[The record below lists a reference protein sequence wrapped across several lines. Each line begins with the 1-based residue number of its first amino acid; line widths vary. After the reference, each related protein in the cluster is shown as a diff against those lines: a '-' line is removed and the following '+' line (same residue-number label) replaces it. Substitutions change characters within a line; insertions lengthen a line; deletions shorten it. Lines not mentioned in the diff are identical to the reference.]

1 MLKFF
6 RDNKL
11 KQDLINSINKLL
23 SVDSRYFSVDI
34 EKDFFDFIDE
44 EEEKIKYLEGIKCIG
59 EKYTKDELEN
69 LWLEEDG
76 EEIVITGE
84 EDITIYLDES
94 ESKIESTIDEF
105 IRLVDEVEGCSI
117 NEDGSCI
124 SKTRVILRVSTN
136 SIFEESYDSLL
147 ELYSEL
153 NYKGNNVQISLN
165 TSSELYALRIFLNY
179 EFDELNPII
188 NYDDLFIEISFN
200 DSSSSI
206 ELDSINEIFNV
217 YIFKVFTEYGVKL
230 ELNPRYSYVD
240 EIEESQ
246 INEGLE
252 LDSELFSKGMKD
264 IIFMFNKAEGYNNDR
279 AIVEYVKVIE
289 YVSATVIREEVTV
302 AVQQKLQNFPV
313 DNLDG
318 DYIKELGDIF
328 LNSKQKYNTDSEMI
342 KITIK
347 KCCNIE
353 SLSKYAPTFMI
364 QLKNLNDKISQE
376 ADNKKALCNQAYG
389 ELAKSISDTRNNLS
403 HAKANYDRKGLECPD
418 TQKDEFVILLRN
430 VTLQVIEWFYNSDE
444 SIRII
449 NE

>member
-6 RDNKL
+6 RDSKL
-11 KQDLINSINKLL
+11 KQDLIDSINKLL
-23 SVDSRYFSVDI
+23 SVGSRYFSINI
-34 EKDFFDFIDE
+34 ENDFLDFRDE
-44 EEEKIKYLEGIKCIG
+44 EETIKFLEGIKCIG
-59 EKYTKDELEN
+59 EKYTEDELED
-69 LWLEEDG
+69 LCLEEDG
-76 EEIVITGE
+76 EEFILTGKE
-84 EDITIYLDES
+84 EITIYLDES
-94 ESKIESTIDEF
+94 ESEIESTIDEF
-105 IRLVDEVEGCSI
+105 IRLVDEVEGCTI
-117 NEDGSCI
+117 NEDGICI
-124 SKTRVILRVSTN
+124 SKTRAILRVSTN
-136 SIFEESYDSLL
+136 DIFEESYDSLL
-147 ELYSEL
+147 ELNSEL

-179 EFDELNPII
+179 EFDELNPVI
-188 NYDDLFIEISFN
+188 NYDDLFVEISFD

-217 YIFKVFTEYGVKL
+217 YIFKVFSEYGVKL

-240 EIEESQ
+240 EIEEQ
-246 INEGLE
+246 DIDGDLE
-252 LDSELFSKGMKD
+252 LDSKLFSKGMKD

-302 AVQQKLQNFPV
+302 AIQQKLQGFQV
-313 DNLDG
+313 CNLDG

-342 KITIK
+342 KTTIK

-353 SLSKYAPTFMI
+353 SLSKYAPAFMS
-364 QLKNLNDKISQE
+364 QLKNLSDKILQKP
-376 ADNKKALCNQAYG
+376 DNKEMLCNQAYG

-418 TQKDEFVILLRN
+418 IQKDEFVILLRN

>member
-23 SVDSRYFSVDI
+23 SVDSRHITINI
-34 EKDFFDFIDE
+34 ENDFLDFTDGE
-44 EEEKIKYLEGIKCIG
+44 EIIKYLEGIKCIG
-59 EKYTKDELEN
+59 EKYTENELED
-69 LWLEEDG
+69 LWFEEDG
-76 EEIVITGE
+76 EEIILTGKE
-84 EDITIYLDES
+84 EITIYLDES
-94 ESKIESTIDEF
+94 ESEIEITIDEF
-105 IRLVDEVEGCSI
+105 IQLVDEAEGCSI
-117 NEDGSCI
+117 NEDGICI
-124 SKTRVILRVSTN
+124 SKTRAILRVSTN
-136 SIFEESYDSLL
+136 DIFEESYDSLL

-153 NYKGNNVQISLN
+153 YYKGKYVQISLN

-179 EFDELNPII
+179 EFDELNPVI
-188 NYDDLFIEISFN
+188 NCDDLFVEISFD

-206 ELDSINEIFNV
+206 ELDSVNEIFNV
-217 YIFKVFTEYGVKL
+217 YIFKVFSEYGVKL

-240 EIEESQ
+240 EIEEPK
-246 INEGLE
+246 IDGDLE
-252 LDSELFSKGMKD
+252 LDSKLFSKGMKD

-302 AVQQKLQNFPV
+302 AVQQKLQGFQVCNI
-313 DNLDG
+313 DA

-328 LNSKQKYNTDSEMI
+328 LNSKQKYTTDSEMI

-353 SLSKYAPTFMI
+353 SLSKYAPTFMS
-364 QLKNLNDKISQE
+364 QLKNLSKKISQQPN
-376 ADNKKALCNQAYG
+376 NKQVLCNQAYG

-418 TQKDEFVILLRN
+418 IQKDEFVILLRN

>member
-1 MLKFF
+1 MKFF

-11 KQDLINSINKLL
+11 KQDFINSINRLL
-23 SVDSRYFSVDI
+23 SVGSRYFSIYI
-34 EKDFFDFIDE
+34 EKDFLDFIDE
-44 EEEKIKYLEGIKCIG
+44 EETIKYLEGIKCIG
-59 EKYTKDELEN
+59 EKYTEDELEDFDFG
-69 LWLEEDG
+69 EDG
-76 EEIVITGE
+76 QEIIITGKE
-84 EDITIYLDES
+84 EMTICLDES
-94 ESKIESTIDEF
+94 ESEIESTIDEF

-117 NEDGSCI
+117 NEDGICI
-124 SKTRVILRVSTN
+124 SKTRAILRVSTN
-136 SIFEESYDSLL
+136 DIFEESYDSLL
-147 ELYSEL
+147 ELYSEI
-153 NYKGNNVQISLN
+153 NYKGDNVKISLN
-165 TSSELYALRIFLNY
+165 TSSELYALRIFLNC
-179 EFDELNPII
+179 EFDELNPVM
-188 NYDDLFIEISFN
+188 NYDDLFVEISFN
-200 DSSSSI
+200 DSISSI
-206 ELDSINEIFNV
+206 ELNSINEIFNV
-217 YIFKVFTEYGVKL
+217 YIFKVFTKYGVKL

-240 EIEESQ
+240 EVEEPK
-246 INEGLE
+246 INGNLE
-252 LDSELFSKGMKD
+252 LDSKLFSKGMKD

-302 AVQQKLQNFPV
+302 AVQQKLQGFQV
-313 DNLDG
+313 CNLDG

-353 SLSKYAPTFMI
+353 SLSKYAPTFMS
-364 QLKNLNDKISQE
+364 QLKNLSNTISQKPE
-376 ADNKKALCNQAYG
+376 NKEVFCNQAYG

-403 HAKANYDRKGLECPD
+403 HAKANYDKKGLECPD
-418 TQKDEFVILLRN
+418 IQKDEFVVLLRN

>member
-23 SVDSRYFSVDI
+23 SVGSKYFSINI
-34 EKDFFDFIDE
+34 ENDFLDFTDE
-44 EEEKIKYLEGIKCIG
+44 EETIKYLEGIKCIG
-59 EKYTKDELEN
+59 EKYTENELED
-69 LWLEEDG
+69 LCLEEDG
-76 EEIVITGE
+76 EEIILTGKE
-84 EDITIYLDES
+84 EITIYLDES
-94 ESKIESTIDEF
+94 ESEIESTIDEF
-105 IRLVDEVEGCSI
+105 ILLVHEVEGCSI
-117 NEDGSCI
+117 NEDGICI

-136 SIFEESYDSLL
+136 DIFEESYDSLL

-153 NYKGNNVQISLN
+153 YYKGKYVQISLN
-165 TSSELYALRIFLNY
+165 TSSELYALRIFMNY
-179 EFDELNPII
+179 EFDELNPVI
-188 NYDDLFIEISFN
+188 NYDDLFVEISFD

-217 YIFKVFTEYGVKL
+217 YIFKVFSEYGVKL

-240 EIEESQ
+240 EIEEPK
-246 INEGLE
+246 IDGDLE
-252 LDSELFSKGMKD
+252 LDSKLFSKGMKD

-302 AVQQKLQNFPV
+302 AVQQKLQV
-313 DNLDG
+313 CNLDG

-328 LNSKQKYNTDSEMI
+328 LNSKQKYNTDNEMI
-342 KITIK
+342 KTTIR

-353 SLSKYAPTFMI
+353 SLSKYAPTFMS
-364 QLKNLNDKISQE
+364 QLKNLSNKILQQP
-376 ADNKKALCNQAYG
+376 DNKEALCNQAYG
-389 ELAKSISDTRNNLS
+389 ELSKSISDTRNNLS

-418 TQKDEFVILLRN
+418 IQKDEFVVLLRN
-430 VTLQVIEWFYNSDE
+430 VALQVIEWFYNSDE